1 LECHW
6 DFITSNR
13 ARSRVPRITRVN
25 KLQRRSNHKDTR
37 AQKIVLCAFVVENLM
52 KATIF
57 RQHGGPEVLEYT
69 DMPDPVIRANEVLV
83 EVKACALNHLDIFIR
98 NGMPGIEIPLPHILG
113 CDVAGVVREAGELV
127 TWVKAGDEVMVQ
139 PGGSCGHCQACLS
152 GQDNLCREYDMIGYR
167 RNGGYAELVAVP
179 GANIIPK
186 PTELSWPEAA
196 ALPLVTVTAWHMLV
210 TRANVQP
217 GEDVLVH
224 AAGSG
229 VGSIAIQIAKLRGA
243 RVITTASTDEKLA
256 KARELGADETI
267 NYTRDDWPKEVRRLT
282 ERRGV
287 DVVVE
292 HTGAATWPGS
302 IAALKN
308 NGRLVTCGATSG
320 FDARTDLRQVFY
332 RHLTLLGSFMGSKAE
347 LLEAMKFVAQ
357 RKIRA
362 IVDRVLPLSDAR
374 QAHELMEN
382 RGQFGKIVLATDSH
396 G

>member
-1 LECHW
+1 
-6 DFITSNR
+6 
-13 ARSRVPRITRVN
+13 
-25 KLQRRSNHKDTR
+25 
-37 AQKIVLCAFVVENLM
+37 M
-52 KATIF
+52 KAAIF

-69 DMPDPVIRANEVLV
+69 DVPEPALRANEVLV
-83 EVKACALNHLDIFIR
+83 EVKACALNHLDIFVR
-98 NGMPGIEIPLPHILG
+98 NGLPGIEIPLPHILG
-113 CDVAGVVREAGELV
+113 NDVAGVVREAGELV
-127 TWVKAGDEVMVQ
+127 TWAKPGDEVMVQ
-139 PGGSCGHCQACLS
+139 PGVSCGHCEACLS
-152 GQDNLCREYDMIGYR
+152 GRDNMCREYDIIGYR

-179 GANIIPK
+179 GVNIIPK
-186 PTELSWPEAA
+186 PANLSWEEAA

-243 RVITTASTDEKLA
+243 RVITTASADEKLA

-267 NYTRDDWPKEVRRLT
+267 NYTNENWPKEVRRLT
-282 ERRGV
+282 GRRGV

-302 IAALKN
+302 ISALKN

-332 RHLTLLGSFMGSKAE
+332 RHLTLLGSFMGSKGE
-347 LLEAMKFVAQ
+347 LLEAMKFIAAG
-357 RKIRA
+357 KIKG
-362 IVDRVLPLSDAR
+362 IVDRVLPLSEAR
-374 QAHELMEN
+374 QAHQVIED
-382 RGQFGKIVLATDSH
+382 RGQFGKVVLS
-396 G
+396 GR

>member
-1 LECHW
+1 M
-6 DFITSNR
+6 S
-13 ARSRVPRITRVN
+13 AV
-25 KLQRRSNHKDTR
+25 
-37 AQKIVLCAFVVENLM
+37 

-57 RQHGGPEVLEYT
+57 KQHGGPEVLEYT
-69 DMPDPVIRANEVLV
+69 DVPDPAIRANEVLV
-83 EVKACALNHLDIFIR
+83 EVKACALNHLDIFVR

-113 CDVAGVVREAGELV
+113 SDVAGVVREVGELV
-127 TWVKAGDEVMVQ
+127 TWVKPGAEVMVQ
-139 PGGSCGHCQACLS
+139 PGASCGHCQACLS

-167 RNGGYAELVAVP
+167 RPGGYADLVVVP

-243 RVITTASTDEKLA
+243 RVITTASSDEKLA

-282 ERRGV
+282 DRRGV

-320 FDARTDLRQVFY
+320 FDARTDLRQVFF

-347 LLEAMKFVAQ
+347 LLEAMKFVATG
-357 RKIRA
+357 KIRA
-362 IVDRVLPLSDAR
+362 VVDRVFPLSEAR

-382 RGQFGKIVLATDSH
+382 RGQFGKIVLSPQN
-396 G
+396 